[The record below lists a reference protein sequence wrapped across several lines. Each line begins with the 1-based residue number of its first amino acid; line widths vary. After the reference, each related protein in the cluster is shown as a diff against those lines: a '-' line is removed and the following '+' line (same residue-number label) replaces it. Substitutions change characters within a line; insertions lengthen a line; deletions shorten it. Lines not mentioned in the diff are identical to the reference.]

1 MLVLSTTT
9 VIPSMLLYAL
19 SLAIG
24 LLNVLHTIK
33 MALSPGHRT
42 TAYFSTASQFI
53 MLISYVISTVNAVHY
68 ARGEYSKYG
77 LGVYLSELFL
87 VAGSLMLLRIAETYL
102 PVVQIHM
109 GYNALWNK
117 AVQGWTL
124 LLFSVVLAGIIAAI
138 AAQHMLDPSKEIH
151 KWLFAAWGLYAAL
164 SAAALSLLV
173 IRLVVN
179 VKADV
184 TRRNTGQSG
193 LDSVKFLE
201 GTLKKAIL
209 AASIAVPGAIV
220 LGVISTFPYSI
231 LLDGACTLYISLYCT
246 WLFHMMYTIR
256 TVITFTPSQEEYAA
270 PTTRLMSG
278 VEAVEVSRRS
288 EDATTA
294 TTAITTKRRS
304 IRDI

>member
-1 MLVLSTTT
+1 MLVVSTTT

-24 LLNVLHTIK
+24 LLNVLHTIRRV
-33 MALSPGHRT
+33 LSPGHRT
-42 TAYFSTASQFI
+42 IAYFSTASQFI
-53 MLISYVISTVNAVHY
+53 MLVSYVISTVNAVHY
-68 ARGEYSKYG
+68 ARGEYSKYQY
-77 LGVYLSELFL
+77 GVYLSELFL
-87 VAGSLMLLRIAETYL
+87 VAGSFMLLRIAETYL

-109 GYNALWNK
+109 GYNASWNK
-117 AVQGWTL
+117 AVRGWTL
-124 LLFSVVLAGIIAAI
+124 ALFSFVLSGIIAAT
-138 AAQHMLDPSKEIH
+138 AAQQILDPTKEIH
-151 KWLFAAWGLYAAL
+151 KWLFAAWGLYAAV

-184 TRRNTGQSG
+184 SLRNAGRTG
-193 LDSVKFLE
+193 LEAVKFLE

-220 LGVISTFPYSI
+220 LGIISAFPYSI
-231 LLDGACTLYISLYCT
+231 LLDGLCTFYISLYCA

-256 TVITFTPSQEEYAA
+256 TVITFTPSQGEYAA
-270 PTTRLMSG
+270 PTRLVNG
-278 VEAVEVSRRS
+278 VEAVEESRRS
-288 EDATTA
+288 ENAIATT
-294 TTAITTKRRS
+294 TVITTKRRS